1 MNLAN
6 EISTL
11 QSELES
17 LRSEAKIARE
27 RVIVLEFENDQLKRR
42 LVATEVE
49 RNSHL
54 SGKVRLKTLLD
65 QAGQHLVS
73 GIKRYNDETRDE
85 QYATMTEAEP
95 PPMMITNGRLPET
108 EHAPP
113 LEQPQ

>member
-6 EISTL
+6 EVSTL

-42 LVATEVE
+42 LASTEAQ
-49 RNSHL
+49 RDSHL

-73 GIKRYNDETRDE
+73 GIQRYHDETREE
-85 QYATMTEAEP
+85 QYSAMAEVEP
-95 PPMMITNGRLPET
+95 APKFLTNGSGEPS
-108 EHAPP
+108 
-113 LEQPQ
+113 Q

>member
-6 EISTL
+6 EVSTL

-42 LVATEVE
+42 LASTEAQ
-49 RNSHL
+49 RDSHL

-65 QAGQHLVS
+65 QAGQHLITGVQ
-73 GIKRYNDETRDE
+73 RYHEETREE

-95 PPMMITNGRLPET
+95 APKFLTNGRAEEPA
-108 EHAPP
+108 HD
-113 LEQPQ
+113 